1 MVELFDPIQHCSE
14 KCQGSAQKFLI
25 YHHLYYH
32 YRLKLYRMKKI
43 KTHPPCQFV
52 FIEGKPGTGKTFVTR
67 TLRNCTRMLSN
78 NSNSDMASAPTGC
91 AAALI
96 DGSTHCRSLSIPAG
110 QRLHKLPT
118 NIKDQKADHVK
129 AMKKAMCEVISRFMD
144 EHSQSGRPYWAWL
157 KHRHEEYR
165 RPTIIRDKEEN
176 LIHSEEVDLKP
187 AVYKRPWGGIP
198 FIYSFGDCAQLPP
211 VMMTALYDEK
221 PAKPNTADLLGKI
234 TIAEFLDPPNKRQCE
249 STIVVMDEVLR
260 QDNPEFLQLLIRI
273 REVSLKKN

>member
-1 MVELFDPIQHCSE
+1 
-14 KCQGSAQKFLI
+14 
-25 YHHLYYH
+25 
-32 YRLKLYRMKKI
+32 
-43 KTHPPCQFV
+43 
-52 FIEGKPGTGKTFVTR
+52 
-67 TLRNCTRMLSN
+67 
-78 NSNSDMASAPTGC
+78 MASAPTGC

-165 RPTIIRDKEEN
+165 RPTMILDKEEN
-176 LIHSEEVDLKP
+176 VIHTEEVDLKP
-187 AVYKRPWGGIP
+187 AVYKRAWGGIP

-234 TIAEFLDPPNKRQCE
+234 AIAEFLDPPNKRQCE

-260 QDNPEFLQLLIRI
+260 QDNPEFLQLLTRMRQGRLESTDVDIIISRCLDKLSKEE
-273 REVSLKKN
+273 RESFKDAIHMVPQ